1 MFKLFLKIAT
11 RYLLKNK
18 LYSFINIFGLAI
30 GIASFVLIML
40 YVNYERSYDKF
51 EGSENV
57 HRVFMDY
64 LEGGEYVPGD
74 ANAYIVSGPALKEEF
89 PEIENFVRFRRIRD
103 LVVLNNNTPYDGIVG
118 SLADP
123 EYFDV
128 FDHGLVKGDVNTA
141 LNEPYSVVLSTSVAQ
156 KLFGDG
162 NPIGQSLKIAGDAT
176 VTFTVTGVMD
186 NTNRNTH
193 IKNDLLISFK
203 TFYTWKIFE
212 NDWKYTWNQNEYYT
226 YVKVAANTDVELLN
240 KKIMA
245 FVPKGFEFKERHHM
259 EPIESIHLYSN
270 KPYEAGTNGNG
281 NNIKLLSIIAF
292 ITLLLSWMNYMNLS
306 SSKSLERAK
315 EIGIRKVVGGKKSQL
330 TLQFLSES
338 ALLNFMAILLAL
350 GAVFLLLPGFNAMV
364 GQNLGLDGTQ
374 LTALMP
380 YLGIMLLGA
389 SLAALYPA
397 FVLSRFN
404 PAKVLK
410 GQVQTSKN
418 GLHFRRALIITQFV
432 ATISLLICTLMANK
446 QINFLKNRP
455 IGANLDQVV
464 ALKGQILDRAY
475 DSIFYKDFDVLLEEL
490 KRSPYVA
497 EVGCTGTYPGDD
509 FSNMNSNIQLTFP
522 DGHTDETHI
531 WYNYGA
537 RPNYF
542 NLMGMDFVAGNAF
555 LQTAE
560 KWSHNVVVNE
570 EMVRFMG
577 IEDPNALIGETIKF
591 WGQDWTVSGVV
602 EDYNH
607 FGMKSAVVPII
618 IRHDR
623 NTQNVLVKLD
633 QKAITMAGVDK
644 ALNELEQ
651 TWHQVFPVSTYNYT
665 FLDQKFQALFN
676 EDQKFAKAFQ
686 IFTLLA
692 ILIASLGLFGLTSYT
707 CIQRKKEIGVRKV
720 NGATIAQIL
729 QLLNQ
734 NFIKWVG
741 LAFVIA
747 VPIAW
752 FAMDK
757 WLEGFAYK
765 TTISWWVFVLGGLV
779 ALSIAIL
786 TVSWQS
792 FRAAIA
798 NPVESLRDE

>member
-1 MFKLFLKIAT
+1 MFKLYLKIAV

-40 YVNYERSYDKF
+40 YVNYEKSYDKF
-51 EGSENV
+51 NGSENV

-64 LEGGEYVPGD
+64 LEGGEFVPGD
-74 ANAYIVSGPALKEEF
+74 ANAYIVSGPTLKDEF
-89 PEIENFVRFRRIRD
+89 PEIEKFVRFRRIRNM
-103 LVVLNNNTPYDGIVG
+103 VVLNNNTPFDGMVG

-128 FDHGLVKGDVNTA
+128 FDQGLVKGDESTA
-141 LNEPYSVVLSTSVAQ
+141 LSKPYSVVLSTPTAQ
-156 KLFGDG
+156 KIFGDT
-162 NPIGQSLKIAGDAT
+162 NPIGQPLKIAGDDS

-193 IKNDLLISFK
+193 IKNDVLVSFS
-203 TFYTWKIFE
+203 TFYTWTIFK
-212 NDWKYTWNQNEYYT
+212 NDWNYTWNQNEYYT
-226 YVKVAANTDVELLN
+226 YVKVAPNTNAELLN
-240 KKIMA
+240 QKIMA
-245 FVPKGFEFKERHHM
+245 FVPEGFEFKERHHL
-259 EPIESIHLYSN
+259 EPIEDIHLYSN
-270 KPYEAGTNGNG
+270 KPYEVEVNGNG
-281 NNIKLLSIIAF
+281 GNIKLLSIIAF

-306 SSKSLERAK
+306 STKSLERAK

-330 TLQFLSES
+330 TFQFLSES
-338 ALLNFMAILLAL
+338 AMLNCLAIVLAL
-350 GAVFLLLPGFNAMV
+350 GAVFLLLPAFNRLV
-364 GQNLGLDGTQ
+364 GQNLGFTGNQFKGL
-374 LTALMP
+374 LP

-397 FVLSRFN
+397 FVLSRFS

-410 GQVQTSKN
+410 GQLQTSKN

-432 ATISLLICTLMANK
+432 ATISLLICTFMANK
-446 QINFLKNRP
+446 QIHYLKNRP
-455 IGANLDQVV
+455 IGANLNQVI

-475 DSIFYKDFDVLLEEL
+475 DSIFYNDFDVLLEEL
-490 KRSPYVA
+490 KRNPYVA
-497 EVGCTGTYPGDD
+497 EISCSRTYPGDD
-509 FSNMNSNIQLTFP
+509 FSNTNSNIGITFP
-522 DGHTDETHI
+522 NGHTDETHI

-537 RPNYF
+537 RPGYF
-542 NLMGMDFVAGNAF
+542 DLMGMDFVAGGAY
-555 LQTAE
+555 LPTPE
-560 KWSHNVVVNE
+560 KRSHNVVINE

-577 IEDPNALIGETIKF
+577 IDNVNTIIGKTINF
-591 WGQDWTVSGVV
+591 WGQDWAVKGVV
-602 EDYNH
+602 KDYNH
-607 FGMKSAVVPII
+607 FGMKSAMVPMV

-623 NTQNVLVKLD
+623 TTQNILVKLD
-633 QKAITMAGVDK
+633 KRATTMAGADK
-644 ALNELEQ
+644 ALDEIKNI
-651 TWHQVFPVSTYNYT
+651 WDKVFPVSTYKYT
-665 FLDQKFQALFN
+665 FLDQKFEALFN
-676 EDQKFAKAFQ
+676 EDRKFTKAFQ
-686 IFTLLA
+686 IFTVLA

-720 NGATIAQIL
+720 NGATISEIL

-765 TTISWWVFVLGGLV
+765 TTISWWIF
-779 ALSIAIL
+779 ALAGMAALTIALI

-792 FRAAIA
+792 FKAATV
-798 NPVESLRDE
+798 NPVEALRDE